1 MCFKTIKNVAA
12 IGRGL
17 LVLDGEVPAERSAG
31 VGVDGGELEA
41 DEPHAATPALELVLD
56 AHHLHQLD
64 LLPSFDVSRSCVM
77 SLELMQ
83 AANHYSIDISTSA
96 AMSLATSIKSIFHT
110 LMLGCL
116 CQG

>member
-64 LLPSFDVSRSCVM
+64 LLRCDVNRSCVM
-77 SLELMQ
+77 SLEFMQ